1 MFVSVPIIL
10 KEIEMKAYIHS
21 LNFST
26 FPYSTFV
33 LFVLFGFLSNKSR
46 EQKFVEHNKCCLA
59 CSKGGQEAA
68 RCKVLRVS

>member
-26 FPYSTFV
+26 FPILSCSCCSA
-33 LFVLFGFLSNKSR
+33 FLSNKSQ
-46 EQKFVEHNKCCLA
+46 EQKFAEHNKCCLA